1 MNYQLQQDL
10 ERQRLANGASAAAQ
24 AAADSKSGAFRILN
38 FQIPINEWAQLLAVN
53 PSRKFLHIQNQ
64 GGQNGFCQA
73 DISLDTQNINALFEV
88 NDFVPRVI
96 PTNAIFVRVTD
107 PLATG
112 STTVTIQVM
121 EG

>member
-1 MNYQLQQDL
+1 MDYQLQQDL
-10 ERQRLANGASAAAQ
+10 QRQRLAQGNTANQSAV
-24 AAADSKSGAFRILN
+24 DSKSGTFRILN
-38 FQIPINEWAQLLAVN
+38 FQIPINEWAQLLPVN
-53 PSRKFLHIQNQ
+53 PSRKFLYIQNQ

-73 DISLDTQNINALFEV
+73 DISLDTQNVNALFEV

-96 PTNAIFVRVTD
+96 PTNAIFVRVSD